1 MVNAF
6 SSNRNVF
13 ALVNLWAQTSL
24 FWRFQVAGWAIFV
37 IVTFPLKCLLFGG
50 EEIAAIITAVRD
62 GSSFILTLALRQI
75 YRNFW
80 TDDIGRM
87 IALIVLSCA
96 LAGLLQGGF
105 LLLLNPV
112 VTSAAELNITKAKEF
127 DVLYERTGL
136 LYAWSFLYFGIRHAI
151 EGIKRELRLAL
162 IETEKREAQLR
173 MLRAQMNPHFLF
185 NTLSTIRARVEKAEP
200 RLGVMVQSL
209 ADFLRFSLDHSD
221 DDFIPL
227 GREYDAARNY
237 LEVERSRLREKLEF
251 HCEIDERA
259 RSIPVPGI
267 ILQPLVENAVKYGWE
282 TCAPPLRISIH
293 IACLDATTLQITVAN
308 TGEWTEPIAREKT
321 SHLGL
326 QNLRR
331 RLKLLYPD
339 KHRVDIATT
348 SEWVTIT
355 LSIPIL

>member
-1 MVNAF
+1 MEGVTK
-6 SSNRNVF
+6 NRNVF
-13 ALVNLWAQTSL
+13 ALINLWAQTSL

-37 IVTFPLKCLLFGG
+37 IVTFPLKCLIFGG
-50 EEIAAIITAVRD
+50 EETAVIISAVRD
-62 GSSFILTLALRQI
+62 GSSFMLTLALRQI

-87 IALIVLSCA
+87 IGLIVVSCA

-105 LLLLNPV
+105 LLLLNPW
-112 VTSAAELNITKAKEF
+112 VTSAAELNITRAKEF

-185 NTLSTIRARVEKAEP
+185 NSLSTIRARVEKADP
-200 RLGVMVQSL
+200 RLGIMVQSL
-209 ADFLRFSLDHSD
+209 ADFLRFALDHSD
-221 DDFIPL
+221 DDLIPL
-227 GREYDAARNY
+227 GREYDAARNF
-237 LEVERSRLREKLEF
+237 LEVEKARLRDKLEF
-251 HCEIDERA
+251 RFDIDERA
-259 RSIPVPGI
+259 RAIPVPGI
-267 ILQPLVENAVKYGWE
+267 ILQPLVANAVKYGWE
-282 TCAPPLRISIH
+282 TCQPPLRIRVS
-293 IACLDATTLQITVAN
+293 IACLDVMTLQITVAN
-308 TGEWTEPIAREKT
+308 TGEWTNPVPREKT

-331 RLKLLYPD
+331 RLELLYPG
-339 KHRVDIATT
+339 KHRVDLTT
-348 SEWVTIT
+348 SSGWVTIT
-355 LSIPIL
+355 LSLPIL